1 MSLSYVGEDINMSR
15 PKGAKNITP
24 FKERKQIGTVSP
36 KNVLHL
42 VKSNKSPLENYHN
55 LLRHEEYYLYWVNDM
70 HDELQKTKSELA
82 QLKKTEAKK
91 GPKGPKEA
99 TFQKYGWYSKQLI
112 LLEAINGLEVFYKRT
127 FIALGNLLREYISE
141 EKVKGNIDAKV
152 LWSLSG
158 DVDVA
163 SLIFEPQLFHDYE
176 KINEATK
183 MLVGKFYYVENASKT
198 KTLSA
203 IFQIRHTLSHN
214 GGLVT
219 NSDNTKFRMLGF
231 AIQPKEVIDPTAEN
245 LSLSIFRFL
254 KEESQ
259 KFTDWLREQTIIFL
273 KKRGGV
279 PATKKGDLQ
288 KLLGGEN
295 KDWLGTIKWV

>member
-1 MSLSYVGEDINMSR
+1 
-15 PKGAKNITP
+15 
-24 FKERKQIGTVSP
+24 
-36 KNVLHL
+36 
-42 VKSNKSPLENYHN
+42 
-55 LLRHEEYYLYWVNDM
+55 
-70 HDELQKTKSELA
+70 LA
-82 QLKKTEAKK
+82 QRKKTEAKK

-183 MLVGKFYYVENASKT
+183 MLVGKFFYAENASKT

-245 LSLSIFRFL
+245 LSMSIFRFL

-273 KKRGGV
+273 KKRGGI